1 MFIVLMMPYNHL
13 IFFCPL
19 LFLPSIFPSIR
30 VFSSESALCIRW
42 PKYWSFSF
50 SISPSNEYLGLI
62 SVKIHWFDLLAAQG
76 NQESSL
82 APQFESIISLVFSL
96 LYGPTLT
103 SVHDYQK
110 NHGFNYM
117 DLCWLVS
124 KYTQT
129 KGALSGTKETLSQKE
144 QRCTNREAS
153 PCAFPL
159 LPCAL
164 LGPFPQ
170 GVILGVTKRS
180 FKSILWS
187 PRMHWSTLYI
197 GGPPLFARA
206 KALPSQAQLSS
217 VSFLNH
223 ADVLY
228 SVRWRGSY
236 TEAWGWLA
244 PKTMM
249 VQMRRPTAT
258 PA

>member
-1 MFIVLMMPYNHL
+1 MTNSATPWTVACQASLSFTMSQSLLKFMFIVLMMLSNHL

-30 VFSSESALCIRW
+30 VFSSESALCIRR

-62 SVKIHWFDLLAAQG
+62 SVRIDWFDFLAAQG
-76 NQESSL
+76 TQESSL

-96 LYGPTLT
+96 LYGPPLT

-144 QRCTNREAS
+144 QRRTNREAS

-170 GVILGVTKRS
+170 GVILGSLRGVSSPS
-180 FKSILWS
+180 FEALI
-187 PRMHWSTLYI
+187 ST
-197 GGPPLFARA
+197 G
-206 KALPSQAQLSS
+206 ALCI
-217 VSFLNH
+217 
-223 ADVLY
+223 
-228 SVRWRGSY
+228 
-236 TEAWGWLA
+236 
-244 PKTMM
+244 
-249 VQMRRPTAT
+249 
-258 PA
+258 

>member
-1 MFIVLMMPYNHL
+1 MTNSATPWTVACQASLSFTISQSLLKFMFIVLMMPYNHL

-110 NHGFNYM
+110 NHSFDYR
-117 DLCWLVS
+117 DLCRQSNVS
-124 KYTQT
+124 
-129 KGALSGTKETLSQKE
+129 
-144 QRCTNREAS
+144 
-153 PCAFPL
+153 AF
-159 LPCAL
+159 
-164 LGPFPQ
+164 
-170 GVILGVTKRS
+170 
-180 FKSILWS
+180 
-187 PRMHWSTLYI
+187 
-197 GGPPLFARA
+197 
-206 KALPSQAQLSS
+206 
-217 VSFLNH
+217 
-223 ADVLY
+223 
-228 SVRWRGSY
+228 
-236 TEAWGWLA
+236 
-244 PKTMM
+244 
-249 VQMRRPTAT
+249 
-258 PA
+258 